1 MYASKFYYVT
11 QDCGRNLKSNLAET
25 IDVDDSAEVVQLIV
39 AGKGHGLPYVALHAL
54 AVTHEAVSSIASLVV
69 MLAAVGHSARD
80 REALKVMI

>member
-1 MYASKFYYVT
+1 MMELQFKMI
-11 QDCGRNLKSNLAET
+11 KSNLAET

-80 REALKVMI
+80 REALEDVGISN